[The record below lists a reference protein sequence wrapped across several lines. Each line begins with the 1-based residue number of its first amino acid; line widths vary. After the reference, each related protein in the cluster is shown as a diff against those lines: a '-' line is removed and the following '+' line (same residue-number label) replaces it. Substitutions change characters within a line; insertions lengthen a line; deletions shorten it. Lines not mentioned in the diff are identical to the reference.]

1 MAEEKTAGAKTKKP
15 QVKFPRIPSRFMR
28 RSDSFSTYWGAIA
41 FRIKIARYLLL
52 TALVIFLGVMI
63 FAYHSDLTLENLQYM
78 MRYLNTDSPEYT
90 GKYRT
95 IYFNQ
100 SDKLQ
105 VGSYKG
111 EVAVADEKSVTLY
124 NMLGNS
130 TLTYSINMQTPMLLT
145 SDRYMLVYGLG
156 ENTFTVSNAF
166 SKIYSETLE
175 YPIWG
180 ASISDDM
187 FAIVSNTMEYRSAVT
202 IYDTSFRKI
211 SVIYKDKLVM
221 DTVFRNDNRVAM
233 LSVYNENGIF
243 MTELMIFD
251 PRSETPLSIQTL
263 AGEMGCRVGWLDG
276 GGLVALTDSAL
287 HFYDRNYE
295 PISTFNFEGKVP
307 QRCAFSPRGADVV
320 FSQNIIGS
328 GELVVMLDHEGKKL
342 SEVTLDGQILDLVS
356 YEDRIYALF
365 DSKIIRIGTA
375 DGSIS
380 EAEIESGGKRML
392 KKDALTLI
400 VVYSQR
406 VKMHRPEEL
415 FPEIIAAAVPETIDT
430 AEPSAVEPS
439 REDLYDAEPG
449 TTEDLIYTPE
459 DVPDNLEIPP
469 YEEETWAEDD
479 I

>member
-211 SVIYKDKLVM
+211 
-221 DTVFRNDNRVAM
+221 R
-233 LSVYNENGIF
+233 
-243 MTELMIFD
+243 
-251 PRSETPLSIQTL
+251 
-263 AGEMGCRVGWLDG
+263 
-276 GGLVALTDSAL
+276 
-287 HFYDRNYE
+287 
-295 PISTFNFEGKVP
+295 
-307 QRCAFSPRGADVV
+307 
-320 FSQNIIGS
+320 
-328 GELVVMLDHEGKKL
+328 
-342 SEVTLDGQILDLVS
+342 
-356 YEDRIYALF
+356 
-365 DSKIIRIGTA
+365 
-375 DGSIS
+375 
-380 EAEIESGGKRML
+380 
-392 KKDALTLI
+392 
-400 VVYSQR
+400 
-406 VKMHRPEEL
+406 
-415 FPEIIAAAVPETIDT
+415 
-430 AEPSAVEPS
+430 
-439 REDLYDAEPG
+439 
-449 TTEDLIYTPE
+449 
-459 DVPDNLEIPP
+459 
-469 YEEETWAEDD
+469 
-479 I
+479 